1 MSSGSEFSED
11 FLAVN
16 FLKLR
21 FKIMLHNCATLS
33 LDLLLCIVIGRI
45 NLRGQRDDNGDKNHN
60 FFLSFDGIF
69 CGFGYSPH
77 FLS

>member
-60 FFLSFDGIF
+60 FFFVI
-69 CGFGYSPH
+69 
-77 FLS
+77 